1 MQGSALVCFV
11 SLAPWEASC
20 HVVGTLRSL
29 LEGSRGGGTPSL
41 TTSSSNRPGKHVSP
55 QKADPP
61 APGKPSAED
70 RNHTK

>member
-29 LEGSRGGGTPSL
+29 LEGSRGGETPI
-41 TTSSSNRPGKHVSP
+41 PHH
-55 QKADPP
+55 QQQ
-61 APGKPSAED
+61 
-70 RNHTK
+70 